1 MPVVLRQN
9 GFEFFFFTNDHLPRH
24 VHVRK
29 GDDLAKITLD
39 PVHLIDSTFKAG
51 NRRMILRIVSE
62 HQRELV
68 EAWNAFFH

>member
-9 GFEFFFFTNDHLPRH
+9 GFEFFFFMNDHLPRH

-39 PVHLIDSTFKAG
+39 PVELIDSTFKAG
-51 NRRMILRIVSE
+51 DRRMIIRIVRE
-62 HQRELV
+62 HQRELL
-68 EAWNAFFH
+68 EAWNGYFH